1 MGHHPNQIYEFGGYR
16 LDVAERLLLRDG
28 EVVPLQ
34 PKVFDLLLAL
44 VERHGRL
51 LEKDELMKL
60 VWPDVIVEEANLA
73 NNISILRKTISQN
86 GHQFIET
93 VPKRG
98 YRFVADVR
106 EREMPV
112 IAETKTQSPPPVRG
126 ISHWARR
133 QLRLVILL
141 AILLIGVA
149 GAISYRLAARRLAE
163 PGMAIKSIAVLPL
176 RALHSSERDEVMEM
190 GAASILITRLGS
202 LLKLIVRPESA
213 VERYARPDQDPLA
226 AGREQKVDA
235 VLDSRYQRL
244 GDKFRFTLRLL
255 RVADGA
261 TLWADTLDQQAA
273 DLFAIEDA
281 ISGRVANA
289 LRLTLSSAD
298 KELLAKRY
306 TSSSEAWLLYVRGR
320 HLMHTRSIP
329 DVEKAITYFEEAID
343 LDRNFALAHVMLG
356 SSFASLGM
364 IGCSPPKEVWPKA
377 RAAYDHALK
386 LDDQL
391 AEAHSHLA
399 SYKAFYEWD
408 YNGAEQEYRRALDLN
423 PNSADVRHA
432 YAFYLSFMGRLE
444 QAIVEIRKAEELDP
458 TDIFFSKNVAQL
470 LYFARRYDEAIEQ
483 SRRVTELYPNSGM
496 VYDWMVNAYEMKG
509 DEQGAFDARLKR
521 AEASGV
527 GPDEI
532 VRMKSAFAAGGLK
545 ACWRKELDHLMER
558 EKSGYFPQ
566 DLVAR
571 LHARLG
577 EKEQALAR
585 LQKAVDE
592 RSFYVVALKVQP
604 LWDSYRADPRFVK
617 LAQRVGLEP

>member
-1 MGHHPNQIYEFGGYR
+1 MSHQPKPIYEFGPYL
-16 LDVAERLLLRDG
+16 LDAVERLLSRDG

-34 PKVFDLLLAL
+34 PKVFDLLLVL

-51 LEKDELMKL
+51 LEKDELMKA
-60 VWPDVIVEEANLA
+60 VWPDTVVEEVNLA
-73 NNISILRKTISQN
+73 NNISILRKTISEN
-86 GHQFIET
+86 GRQLIET

-98 YRFVADVR
+98 YRFVAPVR
-106 EREMPV
+106 EREEPV
-112 IAETKTQSPPPVRG
+112 IAETKPQSAPPVRG

-133 QLRLVILL
+133 QIRLVILL

-149 GAISYRLAARRLAE
+149 GAISYRLAARRPAE

-176 RALHSSERDEVMEM
+176 RALHSSERDEAMEM

-202 LLKLIVRPESA
+202 LRQLIVRPESA

-235 VLDSRYQRL
+235 ALDIRYQRL

-255 RVADGA
+255 RVADEA

-273 DLFAIEDA
+273 DLFAVEDA

-289 LRLTLSSAD
+289 LRLMLSSAD

-320 HLMHTRSIP
+320 RLAHTRLIP
-329 DVEKAITYFEEAID
+329 DVEKSILYFEQAID
-343 LDRNFALAHVMLG
+343 LDHDFALAHAMLG
-356 SSFASLGM
+356 FSYASLGM
-364 IGCSPPKEVWPKA
+364 LGRSLPKEVWPKA
-377 RAAYDHALK
+377 KAAYDQALK

-399 SYKAFYEWD
+399 NYRTFYEWD

-423 PNSADVRHA
+423 PNSADSRHY
-432 YAFYLSFMGRLE
+432 YAFHMAFMGRLE
-444 QAIVEIRKAEELDP
+444 QAISEIRKAEELDP
-458 TDIFFSKNVAQL
+458 TDIFISKGVAQL

-483 SRRVTELYPNSGM
+483 SRRLAELYPNSGP
-496 VYDWMVNAYEMKG
+496 VYDWIVNPYEMKG
-509 DEQGAFDARLKR
+509 DEQGAFDASLKQ
-521 AEASGV
+521 AEAYGR

-532 VRMKSAFAAGGLK
+532 VGMKAAFAAGGLK
-545 ACWRKELDHLMER
+545 GYWRRDLDRLLKR
-558 EKSGYFPQ
+558 EKSEYIPQ
-566 DLVAR
+566 FSIAR
-571 LHARLG
+571 DYARLG

-585 LQKAVDE
+585 LQKAVDD
-592 RSFYVVALKVQP
+592 RNFYVVALKVEP
-604 LWDSYRADPRFVK
+604 LWDSYRADTRFVK